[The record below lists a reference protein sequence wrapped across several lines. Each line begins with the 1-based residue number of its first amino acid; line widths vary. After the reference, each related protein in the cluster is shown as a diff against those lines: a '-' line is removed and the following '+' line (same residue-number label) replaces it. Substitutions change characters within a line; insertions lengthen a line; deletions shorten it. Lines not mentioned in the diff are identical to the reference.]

1 MIKDIGQKVDREG
14 AAKPIWI
21 GKSSVP
27 HIYVATPVHDQ
38 VSIHFTQ
45 SILDF
50 QKYCFQNKLKVT
62 FQLVK

>member
-14 AAKPIWI
+14 AAKPLWI

-45 SILDF
+45 SVLDF
-50 QKYCFQNKLKVT
+50 QKYCFQNK
-62 FQLVK
+62 